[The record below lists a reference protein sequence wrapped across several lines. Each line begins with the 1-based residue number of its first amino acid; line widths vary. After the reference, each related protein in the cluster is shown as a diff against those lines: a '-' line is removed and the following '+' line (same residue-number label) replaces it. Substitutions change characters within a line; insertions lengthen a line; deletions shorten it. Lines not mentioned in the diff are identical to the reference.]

1 MSVCGTITKII
12 RLEVFLGS
20 LELDSSGGVNLLHTL
35 LSVLHTGF
43 TKYAA
48 SEHVLT
54 LPSVRCLILLH
65 APSLKHNFGGTGIL
79 TYFPS
84 PTPFGLGLGID

>member
-1 MSVCGTITKII
+1 VSVYGTITNFI

-20 LELDSSGGVNLLHTL
+20 LESDSSGGVNLHHTL
-35 LSVLHTGF
+35 LRDVYTGF
-43 TKYAA
+43 TKYT
-48 SEHVLT
+48 SFKHVLT
-54 LPSVRCLILLH
+54 LPSVRCLILLL
-65 APSLKHNFGGTGIL
+65 APSLKHKIGGTGIL